1 MSSQDLWHST
11 PHKCASMFMACC
23 RLHNLCMQNGL
34 PEPTA
39 IDEEEDHDLAVAA
52 PNNNVGG
59 VAVRNQFV
67 QIR

>member
-1 MSSQDLWHST
+1 
-11 PHKCASMFMACC
+11 MFMACY

-34 PEPTA
+34 PEPPA
-39 IDEEEDHDLAVAA
+39 IDEEEDYDLAVAA
-52 PNNNVGG
+52 PDNNVGG